1 MAARSTMSLDDRL
14 TIATHMLS
22 PERGYGQASQ
32 LASLYQVSRQA
43 VYYLAAKARQA
54 LETALT
60 PRSGPTP
67 ASATLTVTP
76 VRLKRAVVTLSL
88 LGVSERDSLIALDE
102 LLDTRRSVGYIA
114 QVLRRAE
121 QLAAAQNLK
130 LTPSLNGLLAADGST
145 APHV

>member
-1 MAARSTMSLDDRL
+1 MGTF
-14 TIATHMLS
+14 
-22 PERGYGQASQ
+22 GSQ
-32 LASLYQVSRQA
+32 LARRYQVSRQT

-67 ASATLTVTP
+67 SGATLTVTP

-130 LTPSLNGLLAADGST
+130 LTPSLSGLLAADEIFTPGMT
-145 APHV
+145 